1 MPKLDLI
8 LLLSLGWSLLVA
20 ILYSGKLRA
29 VAADAPK
36 ISLAVAPLASSLS
49 VIIPVYNE
57 VENIEDCVLSVLNS
71 TIAPIELWVVDDQS
85 TDATWTVLQALQQRN
100 DPRLKLLQGQPRPAD
115 EVWVGKNWACT
126 QASEQASVQA
136 TAEFLLFIDADVR
149 LKSGAIETAL
159 QTMQQEQV
167 DLLSCSPAI
176 DCGCLSE
183 WLVQPLIMSTIL
195 IGFNFTAVNDPATE
209 TAFAA
214 GPFMLFRRRA
224 YDKIGGHRSVAD
236 QVVEDVELSRR
247 IKFNGLKLKFALG
260 TESATLR
267 MYRSG
272 AALWEGWT
280 KNFYLGTQRNLKG
293 VITFI
298 GLLLL
303 MCTVPWAGLIIGT
316 SQLVMHGFNS
326 SNRLAL
332 VAILLS
338 LLVIAL
344 QYDLRRRLAVV
355 LGIAP
360 RYWWLTGLG
369 GLIVTVI
376 AIASIIKTETGWGWT
391 WRGRPLKAPS

>member
-20 ILYSGKLRA
+20 ILYSSKLRA
-29 VAADAPK
+29 VATDAPK
-36 ISLAVAPLASSLS
+36 ISLAVAPLVSSLS

-71 TIAPIELWVVDDQS
+71 TIAPIELWVVNDQS
-85 TDATWTVLQALQQRN
+85 TDATWTVLQALQQRS
-100 DPRLKLLQGQPRPAD
+100 DPRLKLLQGQPRPTD

-176 DCGCLSE
+176 HCGCLSE

-260 TESATLR
+260 TDLATLR

-280 KNFYLGTQRNLKG
+280 KNFYLGTQRNFRG
-293 VITFI
+293 VLTFI
-298 GLLLL
+298 GLLLM
-303 MCTVPWAGLIIGT
+303 MCTVPWVGLIVGT
-316 SQLVMHGFNS
+316 SQLVMHGFNG